1 VEVTSPTS
9 EPAGGPLGRF
19 GHAERIGLAVGAAV
33 FVAAMAISQAYFV
46 YLEDRAA
53 DRLEAVSFTVV
64 SSVHERLIE
73 AERTIAAGAGL
84 FAASE
89 EVSAVE
95 FGRYVETV
103 RLPSGM
109 HGLGVVAV
117 TRDEELLRPDPAQA
131 RELRL
136 LGGAPEAGGIAFP
149 VVMYHDGTPVPSPAA
164 RFPLGDPA
172 RERRALHQ
180 AVATG
185 SLAVTPL
192 MDYPELGEA
201 GFMLAFPAEQMDG
214 RIRRVVVGA
223 VGARDLVG
231 SAVGYPLSDQV
242 AVSFGNLAENPP
254 PLTSRLATARTV
266 RVAGQQWWVHVA
278 PTPGS
283 PLSLPDW
290 DRPLFLVSSI
300 LLGLFAGLAGYAVR
314 RRRDT
319 LHELADTVRLNAA
332 RDQFLGA
339 VSHEIRTP
347 LTAVV
352 GFTDEL
358 RTGWQDFD
366 DVDRAELLRLI
377 HEQSQEVTALVH
389 DLLVVSRAD
398 IRTLHLSTADVPVA
412 DVVRRA
418 IESLPSDERQRI
430 DDRVDGAWVH
440 ADPGRAAQIVRNL
453 LVNAVQYG
461 GETITVETHA
471 EPERVRLRVVDDGP
485 GIPEAH
491 AEAVFDAYVNVPTGR
506 QALPSIGLGL
516 YVARRLAELMDGSL
530 GYRREGEHTVFELDL
545 PAATIPASARA
556 LPVG

>member
-1 VEVTSPTS
+1 VSPPTS
-9 EPAGGPLGRF
+9 EPAGAPLRRF
-19 GHAERIGLAVGAAV
+19 GNAERIGLAVGVAV
-33 FVAAMAISQAYFV
+33 FVAAMAISQAYFA
-46 YLEDRAA
+46 YLEDRAS
-53 DRLEAVSFTVV
+53 DRLEAVSFTIV

-89 EVSAVE
+89 EVTSAE

-103 RLPSGM
+103 RLPAGM

-117 TRDEELLRPDPAQA
+117 TRDGALLLPDPVEP

-136 LGGAPEAGGIAFP
+136 LGGIPDAGGIAFP
-149 VVMYHDGTPVPSPAA
+149 IVMYHDGNPVPSPSA
-164 RFPLGDPA
+164 RFPLGDPD

-192 MDYPELGEA
+192 MPYPELGES
-201 GFMLAFPAEQMDG
+201 GFMLAYPAEELDG

-223 VGARDLVG
+223 VSAHSLVG
-231 SAVGYPLSDQV
+231 SAVGHPLSEQV
-242 AVSFGNLAENPP
+242 EVSFGNLAENPP
-254 PLTSRLATARTV
+254 PLGSRLGTTKTV
-266 RVAGQQWWVHVA
+266 RLAGQQWWVYVV

-290 DRPLFLVSSI
+290 DRPLFLISSI
-300 LLGLFAGLAGYAVR
+300 LLGLFAGLAGYAAR

-352 GFTDEL
+352 GFTEEL
-358 RTGWQDFD
+358 RTGWQEFEDA
-366 DVDRAELLRLI
+366 DRAELLRLI

-398 IRTLHLSTADVPVA
+398 IRTLHLATADVPVA

-418 IESLPSDERQRI
+418 IESLPSEERRRI
-430 DDRVDGAWVH
+430 DDRVDGTWVH
-440 ADPGRAAQIVRNL
+440 ADPGRAAQVVRNL

-461 GETITVETHA
+461 GKTISVETHA
-471 EPERVRLRVVDDGP
+471 HTDRVSLRVVDDGP

-491 AEAVFDAYVNVPTGR
+491 AEAVFEAYVNVPSGR

-530 GYRREGEHTVFELDL
+530 GYHREGEHTVFELDL

>member
-1 VEVTSPTS
+1 VTSPTS
-9 EPAGGPLGRF
+9 EPAGGPLRRF
-19 GHAERIGLAVGAAV
+19 GNAERIGLAVGAAV
-33 FVAAMAISQAYFV
+33 FVAAMATSQAYFV

-64 SSVHERLIE
+64 SRVHERLVE

-192 MDYPELGEA
+192 MDYPDLGET
-201 GFMLAFPAEQMDG
+201 GFMLAYPAEELDG
-214 RIRRVVVGA
+214 RIRRVMVGA
-223 VGARDLVG
+223 VSARDLVG

-242 AVSFGNLAENPP
+242 AISFGNLAENPVP
-254 PLTSRLATARTV
+254 RATRLGTFRIV
-266 RVAGQQWWVHVA
+266 RLAGQQWWVHVA

-290 DRPLFLVSSI
+290 DRPLFLVSSL

-319 LHELADTVRLNAA
+319 LQELADTVRLNAA

-358 RTGWQDFD
+358 RSGWQEFD
-366 DVDRAELLRLI
+366 DADRAELLRLI

-398 IRTLHLSTADVPVA
+398 IRTLHLSTTDVPVA

-418 IESLPSDERQRI
+418 IESLPSDERHRI

-440 ADPGRAAQIVRNL
+440 ADPGRTAQIVRNL

-471 EPERVRLRVVDDGP
+471 APERVRLRVVDDGP
-485 GIPEAH
+485 GIPEGH

-530 GYRREGEHTVFELDL
+530 GYRREGEHTVFELEL
-545 PAATIPASARA
+545 PGATIPASARA